1 MRRDTKHC
9 HLIKALAFPVV
20 EKDVHGVC
28 VEMGVFDLLKGM
40 NSALFRAIKAYQTE
54 AKNSKT
60 SMFYSFC

>member
-28 VEMGVFDLLKGM
+28 VEMDVFDLLKGM
-40 NSALFRAIKAYQTE
+40 NSALFRAIKTYQT
-54 AKNSKT
+54 
-60 SMFYSFC
+60 